1 VHIILIRTYQ
11 KRKACVGSCKR
22 FWASCPSSAKTT
34 VDKYWLL
41 DPVLHRTVGES
52 RKHGLQLYLKN
63 WNKTV
68 VKINI
73 KGYKCCNDE
82 ANVKVVLGEGE
93 HRDADVAE
101 DEILGQKVEELEKLL
116 SSSPRIHREIIVRVV
131 GLTHPT
137 EKHSHNAWKGFFVL
151 RKKHSQDI

>member
-1 VHIILIRTYQ
+1 
-11 KRKACVGSCKR
+11 
-22 FWASCPSSAKTT
+22 
-34 VDKYWLL
+34 
-41 DPVLHRTVGES
+41 
-52 RKHGLQLYLKN
+52 
-63 WNKTV
+63 V

-137 EKHSHNAWKGFFVL
+137 EKHSHNAWKGFLVF
-151 RKKHSQDI
+151 RKMHSQDRLKVTSKLGSLSHQKCAVRHQEKESRFQQWKVTDSSKLCQVNFS